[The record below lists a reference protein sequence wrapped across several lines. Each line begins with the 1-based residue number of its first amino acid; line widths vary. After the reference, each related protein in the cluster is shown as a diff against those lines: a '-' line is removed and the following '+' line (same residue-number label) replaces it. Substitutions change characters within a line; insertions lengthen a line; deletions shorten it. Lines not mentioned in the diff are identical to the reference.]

1 MRRMHT
7 VDPLVL
13 AKLLNLRQI
22 DWAPHLGVSSVWA
35 RSLAKDPKHE
45 RRVRI
50 AVLEAALERDRSA
63 KVVEG

>member
-1 MRRMHT
+1 MHT

-13 AKLLNLRQI
+13 AKLLNLRQL
-22 DWAPHLGVSSVWA
+22 DWVPFLGVTPVWA
-35 RSLAKDPKHE
+35 RCLAKDPRHE

-63 KVVEG
+63 ELVGSRL